1 MLGNC
6 VFRVDSDPEIGVG
19 HLMRCLIIADK
30 LLLYG
35 SECLFLMTY
44 ASEDNKELIENREH
58 CVVEIK
64 NHEDYCALLMSY
76 KPEWLIVDHY
86 KLDCKFELSNR
97 AYVNKILVIDD
108 FVNRCHDCDILLDHS
123 PFRHKDE
130 YASLIDNDRVTYC
143 LGNKYALVGSGFV
156 NNRKDISSL
165 KESIIMKYGLI
176 SLGGS
181 DPKNITMELLHAIER
196 VDSLKHIHWYVIAGV
211 NNKNWKKIKSYCL
224 GSDLNIVLKKNIENI
239 ENIMHKA
246 DFSIGGLGMMVWER
260 ACIGL
265 PSLSIKIADN
275 QSSNEVMVNKFKL
288 GEVLQASDISSEKID
303 EKITNLRTNYS
314 EYIKNGFEL
323 VDGMGVDRLINIM
336 DKGRLSQS

>member
-1 MLGNC
+1 MLGTC

-30 LLLYG
+30 LLLNG

-44 ASEDNKELIENREH
+44 VSEDNKKLIENRGH
-58 CVVEIK
+58 CVLEIK
-64 NHEDYCALLMSY
+64 NHEEYCSLLMSC

-108 FVNRCHDCDILLDHS
+108 FVDRCHDCDILLDHS

-156 NNRKDISSL
+156 NKRKDIFSL
-165 KESIIMKYGLI
+165 KESVGMKYGLI

-224 GSDLNIVLKKNIENI
+224 ASDLNIVLKKNIENI
-239 ENIMHKA
+239 EDIMHKA

-260 ACIGL
+260 ACLGL

-303 EKITNLRTNYS
+303 EKITNLLTNHS
-314 EYIKNGFEL
+314 EYIENGFEL
-323 VDGMGVDRLINIM
+323 VDGMGVDRLINVM
-336 DKGRLSQS
+336 YKDL